1 MLPTP
6 KTKKSNM
13 SKKFTPIKI
22 EVDYTGF
29 NNAVKNA
36 ESKLE
41 NFRAALEFAY
51 SNYVDEKD
59 LNDAAFNESMLNE
72 FKRCFLLKNSKLV
85 RLDIGYNKLL
95 DLLDVNIDTL
105 KEHEY
110 QHHQNPTEL
119 IQVDEKTVSA
129 KIDIDSYTIYT
140 KSETENQ
147 RLEAATNLIDALE
160 KVAVFQKVY
169 PLTIIQ
175 GISNFLL
182 FDTSKNLYKLNRTLI
197 PKI

>member
-1 MLPTP
+1 
-6 KTKKSNM
+6 M
-13 SKKFTPIKI
+13 SKKKFTPIKL
-22 EVDYTGF
+22 EVDYTGY
-29 NNAVKNA
+29 NKAVKDA
-36 ESKLE
+36 ESKLK
-41 NFRAALEFAY
+41 NFRSALEFAY

-140 KSETENQ
+140 KSEAENQ
-147 RLEAATNLIDALE
+147 RLEAANSLLDALD

-169 PLTIIQ
+169 PLTITA

-182 FDTSKNLYKLNRTLI
+182 FDTSKSEYKLNRTLM